1 MGLARDS
8 GEMPVAVRRIF
19 AQKNAGRHARAE
31 RSSGG
36 VTLSFVG
43 ASSQKLLKSPTL
55 IASQELSVA
64 RFSSIQKSG
73 GGLLNVEKN
82 FLLQLI

>member
-8 GEMPVAVRRIF
+8 GEMPVAIRRNS
-19 AQKNAGRHARAE
+19 AQKIAGRHTRAE

-43 ASSQKLLKSPTL
+43 ASSQKLLKSL
-55 IASQELSVA
+55 AIIASQGLSVT